1 MYPYSPEPHRGIQAS
16 LATADDVIHLFV
28 EAREASDY
36 FSWLGSS
43 TEKLKSQFPNLRQ
56 IIIEDDY
63 LSQKQIDHLPR
74 DLDPLA
80 VEWTHGFYMDGRHG
94 R

>member
-28 EAREASDY
+28 EANEAKGY
-36 FSWLGSS
+36 FFWPGSS
-43 TEKLKSQFPNLRQ
+43 TEKLKSQFRNLRK

-63 LSQKQIDHLPR
+63 LSQKQIDHLPK
-74 DLDPLA
+74 DLEPIL
-80 VEWTHGFYMDGRHG
+80 VEWAHGFYIDGRHG

>member
-28 EAREASDY
+28 DAREANDY
-36 FSWLGSS
+36 FRWPGSS
-43 TEKLKSQFPNLRQ
+43 TEKLKEQFRNLRK

-63 LSQKQIDHLPR
+63 LSQKQIAQLPT
-74 DLDPLA
+74 DLGSIA
-80 VEWTHGFYMDGRHG
+80 VEWAQGLYLDGRHG